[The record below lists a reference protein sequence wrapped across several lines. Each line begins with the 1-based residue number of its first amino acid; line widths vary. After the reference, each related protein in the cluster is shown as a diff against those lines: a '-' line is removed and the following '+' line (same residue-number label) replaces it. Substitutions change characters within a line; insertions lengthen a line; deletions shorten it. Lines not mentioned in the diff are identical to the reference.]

1 MSANLLPR
9 TEDPPVFADL
19 RDQIQ
24 ADIFSNLPERL
35 GRLRWDADRLRMLQ
49 RDRLRALL
57 AHVKQRS
64 AFHAGRL
71 RGVDPDRYE
80 LTDLARLPV
89 MTKADMMANFDQVVT
104 DDRVSR
110 AAAERALEATSTEPV
125 PMPGGFLCM
134 ATGGSSGQR
143 GIFTYDVAGTAEFV
157 TMIFRTRIAALAAM
171 ASADAAPG
179 GAHTGPPGD
188 AQDQPPGDAQDQPP
202 GDAQAG
208 PPAPLQIPKTT
219 IAMVGAPSAV
229 HGTMFVPS
237 IMAGSP
243 ISFVHVPV
251 TLPVQEI
258 VSRLNRLR
266 PDAVFGYPSMLAR
279 LAAEQQARHLAI
291 APKFVNCTA
300 ETLLPAFRM
309 AIRTAFGAPIMNT
322 FATSEGLIGSSGLNE
337 EFITLGTDG
346 CIVEP
351 VDDCYQ
357 PVPPGTPSAK
367 VLVTNLYN
375 YLQPLIR
382 YELADSFT
390 RQPDSSGHGHLRVT
404 VDGRSDAILR
414 YPGAEVHPLG
424 LRSVLLGA
432 PEVLDYQATQTVH
445 GLSVNVLLERPAD
458 LRALEARLE
467 SALERA
473 GLAGP
478 HVEVQEVTSLPRHP
492 ETGKLRRVLP
502 AWIDESSRR

>member
-1 MSANLLPR
+1 
-9 TEDPPVFADL
+9 V
-19 RDQIQ
+19 
-24 ADIFSNLPERL
+24 
-35 GRLRWDADRLRMLQ
+35 LQ
-49 RDRLRALL
+49 
-57 AHVKQRS
+57 HS
-64 AFHAGRL
+64 AFHARRL
-71 RGVDPDRYE
+71 QGIDPGQFD
-80 LTDLARLPV
+80 LADLARLPV
-89 MTKADMMANFDQVVT
+89 MTKADMMADFDQVVT
-104 DDRVSR
+104 DHRCSR
-110 AAAERALEATSTEPV
+110 AAAERALAATSTEPV

-143 GIFTYDVAGTAEFV
+143 GIFAYDAAGTAEFV
-157 TMIFRTRIAALAAM
+157 TMIFRTRIAALAAT
-171 ASADAAPG
+171 AGADLAATAGADLPATVGADLAATVGADAAPG
-179 GAHTGPPGD
+179 DSP
-188 AQDQPPGDAQDQPP
+188 
-202 GDAQAG
+202 AG
-208 PPAPLQIPKTT
+208 PSAVPLQIPETT

-251 TLPVQEI
+251 TLPVPEI
-258 VSRLNRLR
+258 TSRLNRLR

-300 ETLLPAFRM
+300 ETLLPAFRT
-309 AIRTAFGAPIMNT
+309 AIRTAFGAPVMNT

-357 PVPPGTPSAK
+357 PVPPGTASAK

-382 YELADSFT
+382 YELGDSFT
-390 RQPDSSGHGHLRVT
+390 RQPDSTEHGHMRVT

-414 YPGAEVHPLG
+414 YPGAEVHPLA
-424 LRSVLLGA
+424 LRSVLLST

-445 GLSVNVLLERPAD
+445 GISVHVLLDRPAD

-467 SALERA
+467 VALERA
-473 GLAGP
+473 GLAAP
-478 HVEVQEVTSLPRHP
+478 DVEVQEVTSLPRHP

-502 AWIDESSRR
+502 A

>member
-9 TEDPPVFADL
+9 TEDPPAFADL

-35 GRLRWDADRLRMLQ
+35 GRLRWDADRLRVLQ
-49 RDRLRALL
+49 RDRLRSLL
-57 AHVKQRS
+57 AYAKQRS

-71 RGVDPDRYE
+71 QGIDPDRCE

-89 MTKADMMANFDQVVT
+89 MTKADTMANFDQVVT
-104 DDRVSR
+104 DHRVTR
-110 AAAERALEATSTEPV
+110 AAAERALEATSTQPV

-143 GIFTYDVAGTAEFV
+143 GIFAYDAAGTAEVV
-157 TMIFRTRIAALAAM
+157 TMIFRTRIAALRAM
-171 ASADAAPG
+171 ARAEAAPG
-179 GAHTGPPGD
+179 N
-188 AQDQPPGDAQDQPP
+188 
-202 GDAQAG
+202 AQAG
-208 PPAPLQIPKTT
+208 QPGDGQAAPLQIPNTT
-219 IAMVGAPSAV
+219 IAMVGAPAAV

-279 LAAEQQARHLAI
+279 LAAEQQVRHLAI

-322 FATSEGLIGSSGLNE
+322 FATSEGLIGSSEFND

-351 VDDCYQ
+351 VDDYYQ

-367 VLVTNLYN
+367 VLITNLYN

-382 YELADSFT
+382 YELGDSFT
-390 RQPDSSGHGHLRVT
+390 RQPDSTEHGHMRVT

-414 YPGAEVHPLG
+414 YPGAEVHPLA
-424 LRSVLLGA
+424 LRSVLLGT

-445 GLSVNVLLERPAD
+445 GLSVNVLLERRAD

-478 HVEVQEVTSLPRHP
+478 HVEVREVTSLPRHP

-502 AWIDESSRR
+502 AQSTRPAGLNQRVPPA

>member
-1 MSANLLPR
+1 MPANLIPR
-9 TEDPPVFADL
+9 AENPPSFADL
-19 RDQIQ
+19 RGQIQ
-24 ADIFSNLPERL
+24 ADIFANLPERL
-35 GRLRWDADRLRMLQ
+35 DRLRWDSDRLRALQ

-57 AHVKQRS
+57 AYAMERS
-64 AFHAGRL
+64 PFHARRL
-71 RGVDPDRYE
+71 TGIDPSGLE
-80 LTDLARLPV
+80 LSDLARLPV
-89 MTKADMMANFDQVVT
+89 MTKADMMADFDQVVT
-104 DDRVSR
+104 DQRVSR
-110 AAAERALEATSTEPV
+110 ATTERALETTSTEPV
-125 PMPGGFLCM
+125 PMPGGFLCL

-143 GIFTYDVAGTAEFV
+143 GIFGYDAAGTAEFV
-157 TMIFRTRIAALAAM
+157 TLIFRTRIAALATM
-171 ASADAAPG
+171 ASAAAAPG
-179 GAHTGPPGD
+179 DSP
-188 AQDQPPGDAQDQPP
+188 
-202 GDAQAG
+202 AG
-208 PPAPLQIPKTT
+208 PPAAPLHIPQTT

-251 TLPVQEI
+251 TLPVQQI

-279 LAAEQQARHLAI
+279 LAAEQQARRLAI

-309 AIRTAFGAPIMNT
+309 AIRTAFGAPVMNT
-322 FATSEGLIGSSGLNE
+322 FATSEGLIGSSGLDE
-337 EFITLGTDG
+337 EPITLGTDG
-346 CIVEP
+346 CIIEP
-351 VDDCYQ
+351 VDDGYR

-382 YELADSFT
+382 YELGDSVT
-390 RQPDSSGHGHLRVT
+390 RQPDSAEHGHMRVT

-414 YPGAEVHPLG
+414 YPGAEVHPLA
-424 LRSVLLGA
+424 LRSVLLTA
-432 PEVLDYQATQTVH
+432 PDVLDYQAIQTVH
-445 GLSVNVLLERPAD
+445 GVSVNVLLERPAD
-458 LRALEARLE
+458 LRALQARLE

-478 HVEVQEVTSLPRHP
+478 QVEVQEVTALPRNP
-492 ETGKLRRVLP
+492 QTGKLRRVLP
-502 AWIDESSRR
+502 A